1 MILSAAEI
9 TLNYGY
15 DNSISMSSGVVHTFD
30 NLDFSNSTI
39 LASAKDVTLNRDQL
53 LILTDSVKFQD
64 CFNPIFEP
72 SPEQYVYSSLIRNS
86 TGNYLYVTNPINTGG
101 SISTTSNLN
110 SATVFNFYFPASANT
125 VQIFYTIEN
134 TDGSSTNLYL
144 INNSNTNTISGNV
157 ITGLNTNYYTYY
169 YILSASSLSLITLNP
184 LMSGKWL
191 NGALA
196 FNTLTAPTPNDLA
209 VPATNI
215 FKATRFSNENFNY
228 DLQKLGQSDLV
239 KYDKIGNSL
248 AINNNSGSLEYNYLI
263 TSAFKTLSADTQSLS
278 ANVAVLKNYYS
289 PQHDQTALLN
299 IPLRSYTKI
308 YTGLNETDGHDKV
321 HLGYNASTTKIDF
334 FKDGSTYFH
343 YPNNTQ
349 TISLSTSTLADYGA
363 YADITPFRSDK
374 IFKKVANYKN
384 YTNWGNS
391 TNNPQNGMY
400 LCSWLSAGT
409 TSTGGLNTTAKPVW
423 VDRYYDP
430 RHVNTTG
437 INLSTIAT
445 LSALLTDSTNNYP
458 NLIWDVPTSLTL
470 EPGVLYY
477 YHRIGESDNES
488 IVDSLSGLLYH
499 IDEWGP
505 NLINKAVYLPYNSV
519 DTLTAGKITSFTN
532 SNSAI
537 DSTVKT
543 PYYIINDTY
552 GYINNDDHDFADNK
566 GNTLSFFAY
575 NNDWSNLK
583 GDQILGNYFGGGM
596 GIFVNTPILTPFFT
610 VGAYDHALST
620 GTVRTFN
627 ADFTLLNY
635 ETYTTFSSAGDTPA
649 LSAYAIP
656 EFVLKGNY
664 DESYYVIDNYSPHYL
679 STFDPDDL
687 LTSKISLN
695 GISLTTTSLFSA
707 TQIVNAYLINKDP
720 STNNTYI
727 VLKNHIA
734 NNSVTY
740 NKFVLSATSGIT
752 TVSLVS
758 SVTSSDSAILSAY
771 NNFTVD
777 LSGNPRYYNSN
788 IPVSYTP
795 AVSGYEQW
803 RGTEA
808 CITSTNTLFSL
819 SGTGTV
825 SASANAWY
833 IAKDNI
839 PILGVNNPECI
850 NCDQEDNLWVTY
862 NTNFLAKID
871 TNGKI
876 LWSKQINTGDPVVTP
891 YSIRNI
897 NFIAQETG
905 DGSMVYYTLI
915 LDGKTQYIYKV
926 NSDGNVIK
934 KLYVPGLLPGGDCT
948 GFDYQRKFIKPI
960 TSVPGIKGKL
970 VVKDS
975 TLSNPTPIY
984 YTLNYSVSGLAVGWH
999 HFALTYNEV
1008 NDARLYVDGAL
1019 VNQTTF
1025 YTPFSAISY
1034 RIYNYKNNPQIS
1046 IGTSNFK
1053 TGILNDWIQ
1062 TPGVYTYNG
1071 KIADIRFYN
1080 IALNNSDIR
1089 AISKNYEYNQFTNF
1103 SWTMNAPTRGY
1114 IEEIERFFLHRMPGS
1129 KSSFF
1134 NVRVKN
1140 SAIVDPAV
1148 RAIVENNIRNAAI
1161 SVAPAYTELRSIIWE

>member
-1 MILSAAEI
+1 MILSAAPI

-64 CFNPIFEP
+64 CFDPIFEP
-72 SPEQYVYSSLIRNS
+72 SPEQYVYSSLIQNS
-86 TGNYLYVTNPINTGG
+86 AGNYLYVTDPVNTG
-101 SISTTSNLN
+101 SSVSTTSNLN
-110 SATVFNFYFPASANT
+110 SATVFNFYFPASANK

-134 TDGSSTNLYL
+134 TDGSLTDLYL
-144 INNSNTNTISGNV
+144 ISNSGTNTIAGGSTV
-157 ITGLNTNYYTYY
+157 GLNTNYYTYY

-191 NGALA
+191 NGGLT
-196 FNTLTAPTPNDLA
+196 FNTLTAPTPNDLS
-209 VPATNI
+209 VPATNV

-228 DLQKLGQSDLV
+228 GLQKLGQSDLV
-239 KYDKIGNSL
+239 KYNKIDNSL
-248 AINNNSGSLEYNYLI
+248 EINNSSGSLEYNYLI

-289 PQHDQTALLN
+289 PQHDQAARLN
-299 IPLRSYTKI
+299 SPLRSYTKI

-349 TISLSTSTLADYGA
+349 TIPLSTSTLADYGA

-391 TNNPQNGMY
+391 TNNPQNGMF

-430 RHVNTTG
+430 RHVNTAG
-437 INLSTIAT
+437 INLTTITA
-445 LSALLTDSTNNYP
+445 LSSLLTNSTNNYP
-458 NLIWDVPTSLTL
+458 NIIWDTPSTLTL

-488 IVDSLSGLLYH
+488 VVNSLSGLLYH

-505 NLINKAVYLPYNSV
+505 NLINKAAYLPYNSV
-519 DTLTAGKITSFTN
+519 DTLTAGKILSFTN

-552 GYINNDDHDFADNK
+552 GYIDNDDHDFVDNK

-610 VGAYDHALST
+610 VGAWDSTLSA
-620 GTVRTFN
+620 GSVRTYN
-627 ADFTLLNY
+627 ADLTLLNY
-635 ETYTTFSSAGDTPA
+635 ETYTTFASAGVEATGAPYATPTF
-649 LSAYAIP
+649 IT
-656 EFVLKGNY
+656 KGSY
-664 DESYYVIDNYSPHYL
+664 DESYYVIDNSGPHFI

-687 LTSKISLN
+687 LTQKTALSGISSAVTSLLSASKI
-695 GISLTTTSLFSA
+695 
-707 TQIVNAYLINKDP
+707 VDVYLLNKDKI
-720 STNNTYI
+720 TNYNYFVI
-727 VLKNHIA
+727 KNHKA

-740 NKFVLSATSGIT
+740 SKFVLSGTS
-752 TVSLVS
+752 VSLVS
-758 SVTSSDSAILSAY
+758 SVTSTAY
-771 NNFTVD
+771 NNFTID
-777 LSGNPRYYNSN
+777 LSGTPRYYNTN
-788 IPVSYTP
+788 IPTTSIP
-795 AVSGYEQW
+795 SVSGYEQW
-803 RGTEA
+803 VGTGA
-808 CITSTNTLFSL
+808 CITSSNTMFSL
-819 SGTGTV
+819 SGNGV
-825 SASANAWY
+825 QGAQADAWV
-833 IAKDNI
+833 IAKDGT
-839 PILGVNNPECI
+839 PILSVTKPECI
-850 NCDQEDNLWVTY
+850 NCDQDDYIWVTY
-862 NTNFLAKID
+862 NTNYLAKID

-876 LWSKQINTGDPVVTP
+876 LWSKQVNTGDTVITP

-897 NFIAQETG
+897 NFIAQETR
-905 DGSMVYYTLI
+905 DGSVEYYTLI
-915 LDGKTQYIYKV
+915 LDGKTQYVYKIDT
-926 NSDGNVIK
+926 NGNVVK
-934 KLYVPGLLPGGDCT
+934 KLYVSGLLPGGDCT
-948 GFDYQRKFIKPI
+948 GFDYQRKFIKPT

-975 TLSNPTPIY
+975 TLDTPVPIY

-999 HFALTYNEV
+999 HFALTFNEV

-1089 AISKNYEYNQFTNF
+1089 AISKNYEYNQFTNL

-1129 KSSFF
+1129 KSSSF
-1134 NVRVKN
+1134 NVKVKN

-1148 RAIVENNIRNAAI
+1148 RTIVENNIRNAVT
-1161 SVAPAYTELRSIIWE
+1161 SVAPAYTKLRSIIWE